1 MYTSQVVD
9 VKAKNWSDEPVFVYE
24 VLLPSVFGGRVWQ
37 KVPRHCMSEKNR
49 QISLLGGKIITILPL
64 TSQSYDGQSHL
75 AWWVKITTCQ
85 PRCLYF
91 FGPFAS
97 VKEAQSAQDGY
108 INDLQSEGALDI
120 SVEIKY
126 CQPRSLTIELS

>member
-1 MYTSQVVD
+1 MIMYTSQVVD
-9 VKAKNWSDEPVFVYE
+9 VKAKNWSDEPFFVYE

-37 KVPRHCMSEKNR
+37 KVPRHRMSEKNR

-75 AWWVKITTCQ
+75 AWWVKITTYQ

-91 FGPFAS
+91 FGPFTKYLNKIICIFTLGLYYLLPLAS
-97 VKEAQSAQDGY
+97 CLPNTK
-108 INDLQSEGALDI
+108 
-120 SVEIKY
+120 
-126 CQPRSLTIELS
+126 C

>member
-9 VKAKNWSDEPVFVYE
+9 VKAKNWSDEQVFVYE
-24 VLLPSVFGGRVWQ
+24 VLLPSVSGGRVWL
-37 KVPRHCMSEKNR
+37 KVPRHRMSEKNR
-49 QISLLGGKIITILPL
+49 QISLLGGKIITILPI

-75 AWWVKITTCQ
+75 AWWVKITTYQ

-91 FGPFAS
+91 FGPFTS
-97 VKEAQSAQDGY
+97 VKEAQSAQNGY
-108 INDLQSEGALDI
+108 IDDLQSEGALDI